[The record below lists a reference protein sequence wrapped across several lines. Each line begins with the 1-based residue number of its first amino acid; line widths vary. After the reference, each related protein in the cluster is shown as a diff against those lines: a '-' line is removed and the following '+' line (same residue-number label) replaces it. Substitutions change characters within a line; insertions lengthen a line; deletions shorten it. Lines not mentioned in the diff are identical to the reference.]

1 MLIVID
7 CRCPR
12 VFHLQCVGLK
22 QLPSWQWTCPQHAC
36 SLCSPENAKKTK
48 LSNMSMRCV
57 ICPASFCVEHQPP
70 KEDYLVVYDWWPFIR
85 QGFSLSP
92 KKNYCYISCS
102 PACTKEAR
110 RLTAIHDLE
119 RAALPD
125 AAEEEA
131 AKLAKD
137 AEEKAAA
144 LQQAELAAKAAAK
157 KAEDAAAAKA
167 KKAAASE
174 AAKIWDA
181 TMRLPVGS
189 SILVHGLSAQVQ
201 YNGMIGS
208 IHRFDEKQRRLIVKL
223 NDVHLAIGRAFIA
236 QLGLKVQLLA
246 SPHEGQLAKI
256 IGVDYSIRPPSV
268 KLATQSDAPA
278 TVIARMEDVLFADG
292 TALKL
297 VDLESKPNFNG
308 EWGVVKGFD
317 RQADRYTIA
326 LTRDAVKLSVKRCN
340 VSL

>member
-1 MLIVID
+1 
-7 CRCPR
+7 
-12 VFHLQCVGLK
+12 
-22 QLPSWQWTCPQHAC
+22 
-36 SLCSPENAKKTK
+36 
-48 LSNMSMRCV
+48 MRCV

-157 KAEDAAAAKA
+157 KAEDAAAATA

-174 AAKIWDA
+174 AAKISDA
-181 TMRLPVGS
+181 TLRLPVGS
-189 SILVHGLSAQVQ
+189 SVLVHGLSAQVQ

-223 NDVHLAIGRAFIA
+223 NDVHLAIGRPFIA